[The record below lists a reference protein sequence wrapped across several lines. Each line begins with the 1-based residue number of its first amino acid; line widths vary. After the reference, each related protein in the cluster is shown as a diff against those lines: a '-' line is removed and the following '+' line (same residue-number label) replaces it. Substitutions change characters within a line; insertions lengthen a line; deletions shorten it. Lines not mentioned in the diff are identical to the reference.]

1 MHMLRKKYRIQL
13 KIQNVINLTW
23 TTRESLYSVNC
34 WSSKNILGRKNVL
47 HVNNSIVESSL
58 YTITWLKCIQHD
70 CY

>member
-34 WSSKNILGRKNVL
+34 WSSKYFRK
-47 HVNNSIVESSL
+47 EKR
-58 YTITWLKCIQHD
+58 TTC
-70 CY
+70 